1 MIKLT
6 EIVKYELEVKPILG
20 ICIIG
25 ACITRLLSVLFSSYL
40 ILWIQQ
46 FAKNGILRD
55 RDQGKEIY
63 INMMLYSVVL
73 SSFVFPFVGKFC
85 DTYSPRKT
93 VPFAFLFRCST
104 TYMFWLLDR
113 PDTVYAYAVCVMMI
127 IGTIIE
133 NISIDSIFNKNLPKE
148 TRGILNGVYSFA
160 GQCGIL
166 IYSFLGGWMFDNIG
180 PKSPFILIGFLDF
193 AFAILVIVK

>member
-1 MIKLT
+1 M
-6 EIVKYELEVKPILG
+6 
-20 ICIIG
+20 CIIG

-46 FAKNGILRD
+46 FAKNGILKD
-55 RDQGKEIY
+55 INEGKTIY
-63 INMMLYSVVL
+63 VNMMLYSVVL
-73 SSFVFPFVGKFC
+73 SSLVFPFVGKFC
-85 DTYSPRKT
+85 DTYSPKKT

-104 TYMFWLLDR
+104 TYMFWLLER
-113 PDTVYAYAVCVMMI
+113 PDTTSAYAVCVLMI

-160 GQCGIL
+160 G
-166 IYSFLGGWMFDNIG
+166 
-180 PKSPFILIGFLDF
+180 
-193 AFAILVIVK
+193 